1 MLSTKC
7 LERVLKYSYYYLV
20 SIIKIFLFIFV
31 SFTTILC
38 QSGILLALAQ
48 ILIALTQSLIALAQS
63 LIALAHL
70 SSTEKMH

>member
-1 MLSTKC
+1 MFRKG
-7 LERVLKYSYYYLV
+7 KNSYYYSA
-20 SIIKIFLFIFV
+20 SIIKKMLFIFV

-38 QSGILLALAQ
+38 QSGILLALAK

-70 SSTEKMH
+70 NSTEKMH